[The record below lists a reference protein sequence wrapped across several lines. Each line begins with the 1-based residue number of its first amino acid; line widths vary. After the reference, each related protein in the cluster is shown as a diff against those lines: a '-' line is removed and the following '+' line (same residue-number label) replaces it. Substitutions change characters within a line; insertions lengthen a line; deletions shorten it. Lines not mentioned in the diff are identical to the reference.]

1 MTWVDNKDFKHQ
13 RDIQNQKKG
22 KEMNN
27 QLNDIRMEAKAEGM
41 TIKKGGVYYGS
52 RGWTLI
58 RGLAEIA
65 ECSDLHSIKHVI
77 EMQKELRLKRK

>member
-1 MTWVDNKDFKHQ
+1 MT
-13 RDIQNQKKG
+13 
-22 KEMNN
+22 N

-41 TIKKGGVYYGS
+41 TIKKGGVYYGQ
-52 RGWTLI
+52 RGWTLM

-65 ECSDLHSIKHVI
+65 ETSDLHSIRTVI

>member
-1 MTWVDNKDFKHQ
+1 
-13 RDIQNQKKG
+13 
-22 KEMNN
+22 MNN

-52 RGWTLI
+52 RGWTLM

-65 ECSDLHSIKHVI
+65 ETSDLDSLKTVI
-77 EMQKELRLKRK
+77 GMQKELRLKRK